1 MELGEFFRQQRLD
14 SNLTIHQVAHGIISD
29 AALSRFERG
38 ENELSA
44 QSFLQLLPRLSGNP
58 DYLQYEYTVLDP
70 TDPLASPRGTLK
82 TYHDWGLHLLALF
95 DKTGWPYYRL
105 AGIERL
111 IITDMYTQK
120 GEATRDMVEIV
131 LTHLNQIQPW
141 GTFEVRLASRLT
153 RSPLLEQEELLHLL
167 KQCLTVARQHD
178 TEMEIAWSESPFA
191 YAVIACQ
198 AISIE
203 LLNRDQF
210 TAAMKVAHDI
220 EQLPLDQNLSLLH
233 NQART
238 RLYLAYHENPGEE
251 INNQFLALTQAWQA
265 TRFAEIGQ
273 KNLAGWKDYVKK
285 ENRKHED

>member
-38 ENELSA
+38 ENELST
-44 QSFLQLLPRLSGNP
+44 QSFLQLLPRLNGNP
-58 DYLQYEYTVLDP
+58 DYLQYGYAGLDLAN
-70 TDPLASPRGTLK
+70 PLAGPSGTLK

-111 IITDMYTQK
+111 IITDTYTQK
-120 GEATRDMVEIV
+120 GEATRDMVQVV
-131 LTHLNQIQPW
+131 LTHLNQVQPW
-141 GTFEVRLASRLT
+141 GTFEIRLASRLT
-153 RSPLLEQEELLHLL
+153 RSSLLEQSELLHLL
-167 KQCLTVARQHD
+167 EQCWAVARQHA

-198 AISIE
+198 AISME
-203 LLNRDQF
+203 LIYRNQF
-210 TAAMKVAHDI
+210 AAAMKVVHDI
-220 EQLPLDQNLSLLH
+220 EQLPLNQNLSLLY
-233 NQART
+233 NQTRT
-238 RLYLAYHENPGEE
+238 RLYLAYHEHPGEE
-251 INNQFLALTQAWQA
+251 INNQFLSFAQAWQG

-273 KNLAGWKDYVKK
+273 KNLTRWKDYVKK
-285 ENRKHED
+285 ENRKHDD